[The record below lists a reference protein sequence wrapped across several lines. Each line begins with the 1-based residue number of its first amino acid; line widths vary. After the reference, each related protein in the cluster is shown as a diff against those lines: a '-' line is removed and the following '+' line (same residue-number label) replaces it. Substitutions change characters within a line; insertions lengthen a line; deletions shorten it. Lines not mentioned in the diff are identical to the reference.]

1 MRLPAA
7 RLLLGL
13 WWLEAVDDADS
24 QLHDMVGD
32 RMSAKAWGRRR
43 LTRWQQAVVVARFW
57 AEFGDQHER
66 DEASRIIRRLVSR
79 ARRYSVDL
87 VVD

>member
-1 MRLPAA
+1 VSA
-7 RLLLGL
+7 R
-13 WWLEAVDDADS
+13 
-24 QLHDMVGD
+24 
-32 RMSAKAWGRRR
+32 AWGRRR

-57 AEFGDQHER
+57 TEFGDKNER

-79 ARRYSVDL
+79 ARRYGVDL

>member
-1 MRLPAA
+1 MRLSADG
-7 RLLLGL
+7 LLLGL
-13 WWLEAVDDADS
+13 WWLEAVDDADP
-24 QLHDMVGD
+24 QLHDVVGD

-43 LTRWQQAVVVARFW
+43 LARWQQAVVVARFW
-57 AEFGDQHER
+57 VEFGDQHER

-79 ARRYSVDL
+79 ARRYAVDL

>member
-1 MRLPAA
+1 VRLPAG

-13 WWLEAVDDADS
+13 RRSQAVDDTDP
-24 QLHDMVGD
+24 QLFDVVVD

-43 LTRWQQAVVVARFW
+43 LARWQQAVVVARFW
-57 AEFGDQHER
+57 VEFGDQHER

-79 ARRYSVDL
+79 ARRYGVDL

>member
-1 MRLPAA
+1 MRLSADG
-7 RLLLGL
+7 LLLGL
-13 WWLEAVDDADS
+13 WWLEAVDDADP
-24 QLHDMVGD
+24 QLHDVVGD

-43 LTRWQQAVVVARFW
+43 LARWQQAVVVARFW
-57 AEFGDQHER
+57 VEFGDQHER

-79 ARRYSVDL
+79 ARRYGVEL